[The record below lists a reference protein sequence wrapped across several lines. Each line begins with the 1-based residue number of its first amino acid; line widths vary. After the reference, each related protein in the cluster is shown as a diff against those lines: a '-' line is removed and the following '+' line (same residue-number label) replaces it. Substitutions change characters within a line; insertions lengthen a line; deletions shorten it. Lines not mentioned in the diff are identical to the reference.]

1 MWKPFIH
8 VDDQTVNK
16 AFGGNEYQIGADNQT
31 IFQALE
37 ALGVGAFQ
45 IWRVSILGDSCLDP
59 ITQTQAPRMEPRL
72 PHPWAWGSEKLRPWR
87 RSSHVLTPLP
97 LGLSFRVTSR
107 GHSSRWTSG
116 MASRCLMSTSAPWK
130 MESNTSITM
139 WAFSE

>member
-45 IWRVSILGDSCLDP
+45 IWRVSILGDSCLP
-59 ITQTQAPRMEPRL
+59 GNVTAIPSHRHRL
-72 PHPWAWGSEKLRPWR
+72 PEWNRGCRIPGPGAL
-87 RSSHVLTPLP
+87 RSSGPGDAAAT
-97 LGLSFRVTSR
+97 
-107 GHSSRWTSG
+107 
-116 MASRCLMSTSAPWK
+116 C
-130 MESNTSITM
+130 
-139 WAFSE
+139 